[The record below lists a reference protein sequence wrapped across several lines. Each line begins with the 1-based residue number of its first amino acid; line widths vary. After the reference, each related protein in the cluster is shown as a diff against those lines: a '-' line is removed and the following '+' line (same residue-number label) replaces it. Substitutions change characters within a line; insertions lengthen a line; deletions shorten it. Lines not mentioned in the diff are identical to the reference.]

1 MYIKNYINTNFQKA
15 MLTEKVSA
23 LVERFNSYVDV
34 MIVLREDETLYNC
47 ISVAEMD
54 YIKSFDKELKLMDI
68 LDPVESFLFENDM
81 IEDALNLIQQNRI
94 TVLPVV
100 DYDLYPVGTIGIFEI
115 IKAFKS
121 VSGMNEPGTKITVSL
136 NEKPGQLRTLLD
148 IFTSK
153 DINILSLLTSEV
165 NNGKRSVTLKVD
177 MKDVN
182 AVSELLEA
190 NTIEYD
196 GIFEED
202 GGNY

>member
-81 IEDALNLIQQNRI
+81 VEDALNLIQQNRI

-100 DYDLYPVGTIGIFEI
+100 DYDLYPVGTVGIFEI

-121 VSGMNEPGTKITVSL
+121 VSGMDEPGTKITVSL
-136 NEKPGQLRTLLD
+136 NERPGQLRTLLD
-148 IFTSK
+148 IFTGK

-165 NNGKRSVTLKVD
+165 NNGKRFVTLKVG

-190 NTIEYD
+190 NSIEYD

>member
-1 MYIKNYINTNFQKA
+1 

-81 IEDALNLIQQNRI
+81 VEDALNLIQQNRI

-121 VSGMNEPGTKITVSL
+121 VSGMDEPGTKITVSL